1 MKESNLEELR
11 ASNTLQDMQNR
22 ASPFWGSRSGSM
34 LRHAQLGTWWERVL
48 AILGAAIL
56 LLAVV
61 VNVWR
66 IP

>member
-22 ASPFWGSRSGSM
+22 ASPFLGSRSGSM
-34 LRHAQLGTWWERVL
+34 LRHALLGTWLGRVL

-56 LLAVV
+56 LPAVV
-61 VNVWR
+61 ANVWR
-66 IP
+66 IL